1 MDLNPHPPNMDD
13 DPSPVYELAEFAV
26 QKNARI
32 LVVLCAWLHSGYPPD
47 SEWDTANIDY
57 WTERVRPLWEW
68 PEISVNHAG
77 TSIPPL
83 ALGPSTTR
91 ETLEAVE
98 DRETI
103 VVISNRTGIEQG
115 EYLAITLLQRRCIS
129 IKIWPASKNL
139 VGLFEKFPPL
149 IYLAGSTFGGCSLVL
164 KCNPIIGTPEIV
176 GVVSRTFEGV
186 RVWDVK

>member
-1 MDLNPHPPNMDD
+1 MDLNPQPSNTDD
-13 DPSPVYELAEFAV
+13 DPPPVYYELAEFAV

-32 LVVLCAWLHSGYPPD
+32 LVVLCAWVHSGHSPD
-47 SEWDTANIDY
+47 SQLDMINTAY
-57 WTERVRPLWEW
+57 WTERVRPLWER

-77 TSIPPL
+77 TSLHPP

-115 EYLAITLLQRRCIS
+115 EYLATILLQQRCMS
-129 IKIWPASKNL
+129 VKIWPAIKNL
-139 VGLFEKFPPL
+139 VGLFEN
-149 IYLAGSTFGGCSLVL
+149 SLH
-164 KCNPIIGTPEIV
+164 
-176 GVVSRTFEGV
+176 
-186 RVWDVK
+186 